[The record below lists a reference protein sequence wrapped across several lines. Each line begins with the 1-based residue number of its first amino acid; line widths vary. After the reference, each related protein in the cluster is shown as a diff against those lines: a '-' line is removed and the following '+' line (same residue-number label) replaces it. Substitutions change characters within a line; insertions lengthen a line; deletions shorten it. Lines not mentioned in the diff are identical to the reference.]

1 MSFLSTCQVSP
12 HLEDLSLYIYNLC
25 IYISKNRLS
34 LESQMKWI
42 PADARVES
50 FTLDVADRK
59 NGVNHSTLGS
69 EVGISSANG
78 GLVFTMEDPGIP
90 NRSKRGIGGEEIPT
104 SRALGPQAQ
113 LDPHHPRQGGREPL
127 RQGLPTAGGVQSFRR
142 LAGA

>member
-1 MSFLSTCQVSP
+1 MNDQSPIDAITRPHTDECMSFLSTCQVSP

-59 NGVNHSTLGS
+59 NGVTIVLWEAKLESL
-69 EVGISSANG
+69 
-78 GLVFTMEDPGIP
+78 
-90 NRSKRGIGGEEIPT
+90 
-104 SRALGPQAQ
+104 
-113 LDPHHPRQGGREPL
+113 PL
-127 RQGLPTAGGVQSFRR
+127 MQD
-142 LAGA
+142 